1 MRISI
6 YRRRRAAA
14 VAALLLVPLVASG
27 IDRHRRHRPSPST
40 HSTMNDDTALM
51 PPPPPRRL
59 KRHKTLPPLN
69 IERAA
74 LALVVPP
81 QPQAPQQ
88 QSASESMHRD
98 AAMISLAPRLDN
110 KAGGGDVAASS
121 MFVEEDTSE
130 INFSTNNNGGNLG
143 YSMANDVRPGAVSP
157 EECASVEFGA
167 SASASANCHKQFVP
181 EASNNAK
188 PHIES
193 STLYSDDI
201 QDTGN
206 AILSS
211 DHYSAENKS
220 STILFESYGKSKVH
234 HNKVSDIDSTREKY
248 QHGSMK
254 RRQSQIC
261 DSPTTLVN
269 VSFRDIIGH
278 GQAKLRLD
286 EALLP
291 LALPSDL
298 ADSVLTGASIPKTI
312 ILID

>member
-1 MRISI
+1 
-6 YRRRRAAA
+6 
-14 VAALLLVPLVASG
+14 LFLLVAS
-27 IDRHRRHRPSPST
+27 IVNRHAAIAAIALRPST

-69 IERAA
+69 IERSA

-81 QPQAPQQ
+81 QPQEPQQ

-110 KAGGGDVAASS
+110 KTGGGDVAASS
-121 MFVEEDTSE
+121 MLVEEDTSE
-130 INFSTNNNGGNLG
+130 INTNTNNNGGNLG
-143 YSMANDVRPGAVSP
+143 YSMTNDVRPGAVSP

-188 PHIES
+188 LHIES

-206 AILSS
+206 AILSY
-211 DHYSAENKS
+211 DHCSAENKS
-220 STILFESYGKSKVH
+220 SSTVPFESDGKSKIH
-234 HNKVSDIDSTREKY
+234 HNKVSDIDSNRGKY